1 MKDII
6 KEVEQLLDNMR
17 APGFI
22 LTRKLVNEAK
32 RLKVES
38 ENSEKIE
45 HFATKTIERQ
55 SAEIEKKDIEI
66 DILIRKKEALKDEV
80 EQWKEEANKYQN
92 LWCEAVKDIQTA
104 KSEAIKEFAKE
115 FVADLS
121 PMLTYDKDY
130 VKAKIFKLV
139 ETKEKEM
146 VGDDN
151 A

>member
-1 MKDII
+1 MTDII

-17 APGFI
+17 EPGFI

-80 EQWKEEANKYQN
+80 ERLKAEAECADGYADA
-92 LWCEAVKDIQTA
+92 LVERS
-104 KSEAIKEFAKE
+104 KSEAIKEFAYK
-115 FVADLS
+115 
-121 PMLTYDKDY
+121 
-130 VKAKIFKLV
+130 VKRLWANYEGYNFERELNNLV
-139 ETKEKEM
+139 KEM
-146 VGDDN
+146 VGDDK
-151 A
+151 